1 MANPTALSASPG
13 AISPGSTGNLI
24 TLTGLG
30 TSWVAGTPGSPTFTL
45 SGGLGAS
52 ITAQTV
58 GNSTSA
64 IITVTAGTETGTLTI
79 TDPST
84 NNTVTLSV
92 SYVTWPQTFVE
103 PPGLSLIADQASEI
117 SNSYT
122 TVAFANAYWAND
134 YRSANVA
141 QWAALANSA
150 KTNLMIQACKVIETA
165 RFTVPVTLPQY
176 AMHYDRRTHLVLS
189 LNLTRTPVKFYYYQR
204 LQFPRN
210 LDVYYLTPPTGAALG
225 DLYIPEDIL
234 IAQCEQAMYMLNL
247 DQTALANRI
256 QGVVTN
262 KVVLGNNA
270 VGLTQEYTTIG
281 SMFSP
286 MALEIVR
293 PYMFN
298 GGKMQRA

>member
-1 MANPTALSASPG
+1 MPVTALSVSPN
-13 AISPGSTGNLI
+13 AIAPGSVGNLI

-30 TSWVAGTPGSPTFTL
+30 TNWTPGNPGSPIFTL
-45 SGGLGAS
+45 SGGQGAS
-52 ITAQTV
+52 ITAQNI
-58 GNSTSA
+58 GNPSSA
-64 IITVTAGTETGTLTI
+64 IITVDAGSETGTLTV

-84 NNTVTLSV
+84 NATATLSV
-92 SYVTWPQTFVE
+92 SFVTWPQTFIE
-103 PPGLSLIADQASEI
+103 PPGISLIADQASEI
-117 SNSYT
+117 SNTYCT
-122 TVAFANAYWAND
+122 AAFADAYWSND

-141 QWAALANSA
+141 QWAALTDAQ
-150 KTNLMIQACKVIETA
+150 KTNLLIQACKVIETA

-176 AMHYDRRTHLVLS
+176 AMHYDRRTRLVLS

-234 IAQCEQAMYMLNL
+234 IAQCEQAMYLMNL
-247 DQTALANRI
+247 DQSALSTRL
-256 QGVVTN
+256 QGVLVN
-262 KVVLGNNA
+262 KIVVGNNA
-270 VGLTQEYTTIG
+270 VGLTQEFATVG

-286 MALEIVR
+286 MALEILR